1 MMHKTSQREDF
12 PVSMLVSRRYKPL
25 VNAYYQAARFA
36 DDIADNPMLSSAQK
50 LEKLAA
56 VREAF
61 MQPDK
66 SGDLQLIR
74 GLGRLFVAERLD
86 ASLFLDLLEAFERD
100 AAGKPIRIW
109 EELIEYCRFSAAPV
123 GRFMLAI
130 HDESPNTYL
139 PAENL
144 CAVLQLLNHMSG
156 IKEDLSLLRRCYIPQ
171 SMMDEY
177 DVRASDLGLQT
188 TLPEVRR
195 LLVSLMLK
203 IEKMQPDAEILPHL
217 VKNFRLRVNVCVILS
232 LINSMIQKY
241 KNTDILQAGIHP
253 KAGDWTKALFKGFFQ
268 ALFCGWT
275 RRERVL

>member
-1 MMHKTSQREDF
+1 MMHKTSKREDF

-25 VNAYYQAARFA
+25 INAYYQAARFA

-50 LEKLAA
+50 LEKLAV

-130 HDESPNTYL
+130 HDESPSAYL

-144 CAVLQLLNHMSG
+144 CAILQLLNHMSD

-177 DVRASDLGLQT
+177 GVRTSDLGLQT

-241 KNTDILQAGIHP
+241 KNTDILQAGIRP
-253 KAGDWTKALFKGFFQ
+253 KTGDWTKALFKGFFQ